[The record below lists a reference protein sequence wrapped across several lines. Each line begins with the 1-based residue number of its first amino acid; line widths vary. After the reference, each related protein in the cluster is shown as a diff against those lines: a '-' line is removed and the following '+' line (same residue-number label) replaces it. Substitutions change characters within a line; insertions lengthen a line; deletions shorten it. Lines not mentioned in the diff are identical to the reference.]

1 MRVRTRMGWTRAKWE
16 ACDYEERHEL
26 LAYDYHLQGELLAMR
41 QQFDTHDIQTPET
54 LAAIRLAAME

>member
-1 MRVRTRMGWTRAKWE
+1 MRWKRAEWE
-16 ACDYEERHEL
+16 ALEHEERHEL
-26 LAYDYHLQGELLAMR
+26 LAYDYHLQGELSAMR